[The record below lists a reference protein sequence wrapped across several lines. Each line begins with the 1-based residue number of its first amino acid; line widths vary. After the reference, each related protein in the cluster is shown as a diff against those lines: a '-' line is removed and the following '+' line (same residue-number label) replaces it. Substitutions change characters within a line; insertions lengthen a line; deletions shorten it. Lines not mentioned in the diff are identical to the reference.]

1 MRALRATARKISKT
15 RHAIVE
21 DAGHCVRDTGR
32 HVHADCDAVWVRAA
46 RRLQRLPALSVANV
60 GAVTREIDMDDSTWV
75 LLQLLVAG
83 WTGLFAWGVVRV
95 AANLL
100 DEAMRLRRIE
110 AREPQIAS
118 DVRVRE

>member
-1 MRALRATARKISKT
+1 
-15 RHAIVE
+15 
-21 DAGHCVRDTGR
+21 
-32 HVHADCDAVWVRAA
+32 
-46 RRLQRLPALSVANV
+46 
-60 GAVTREIDMDDSTWV
+60 MDDSTWV